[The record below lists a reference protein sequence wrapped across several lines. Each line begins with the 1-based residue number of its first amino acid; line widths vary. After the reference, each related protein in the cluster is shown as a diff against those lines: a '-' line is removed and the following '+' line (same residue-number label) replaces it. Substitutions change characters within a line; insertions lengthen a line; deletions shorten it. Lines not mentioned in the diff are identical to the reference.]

1 MAKRSVTARFEASDV
16 DALERIARQR
26 RQATGDPVS
35 VSDLLREA
43 VADYL
48 AAQGASES
56 TGRDDEHE

>member
-1 MAKRSVTARFEASDV
+1 MAKRSVTARFEATDV

-48 AAQGASES
+48 DAQGASTEK
-56 TGRDDEHE
+56 DDEHE